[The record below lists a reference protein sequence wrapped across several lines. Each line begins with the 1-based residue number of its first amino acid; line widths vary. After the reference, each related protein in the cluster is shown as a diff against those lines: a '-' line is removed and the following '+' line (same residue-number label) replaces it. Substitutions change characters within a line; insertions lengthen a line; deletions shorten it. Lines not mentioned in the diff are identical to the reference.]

1 MCFRKDLAF
10 GKKYEEIAMKYAED
24 NIEVVVDIPS
34 GKCKEYDFKTNV
46 FAYEVKADRMAYNYG
61 CKSMFIEFE
70 CNNKDSGI
78 SATTADYW
86 FYFMVKPDSTY
97 VMYRIPT
104 KLLKEKC
111 INSRIIGGGDGGRVR
126 GYVVMVDDLQ
136 EYKINQ

>member
-10 GKKYEEIAMKYAED
+10 GKKYEEIAMTYAED
-24 NIEVVVDIPS
+24 HVEIIVDIPN

-46 FAYEVKADRMAYNYG
+46 FTYEVKADRMAYKYG

-78 SATTADYW
+78 NSTKADYW
-86 FYFMVKPDSTY
+86 FYFMVRPDSTY
-97 VMYRIPT
+97 VAYRIPVA
-104 KLLKEKC
+104 LLKSKC
-111 INSRIIGGGDGGRVR
+111 LDSRIICGGDGGRVR

-136 EYKINQ
+136 EYKL